1 MRKKKKAG
9 AGAKGVCGCETLI
22 RAYDGRDGKPTL
34 ICMNHIGPES
44 QSRAGLRVELD
55 RLRTSRLGRETHT
68 DVRMPKVTDNQ
79 KFPLDLSQRVTFQ
92 LQPHM
97 HIFHK
102 IHNVIIMWQMRNCPI

>member
-1 MRKKKKAG
+1 MVRKKKKAG

-55 RLRTSRLGRETHT
+55 RLRTSRLGRDTHT
-68 DVRMPKVTDNQ
+68 DVRMPKVTDKQ
-79 KFPLDLSQRVTFQ
+79 KFPPDLSQRSFYEVATTHAQ
-92 LQPHM
+92 IP
-97 HIFHK
+97 
-102 IHNVIIMWQMRNCPI
+102 